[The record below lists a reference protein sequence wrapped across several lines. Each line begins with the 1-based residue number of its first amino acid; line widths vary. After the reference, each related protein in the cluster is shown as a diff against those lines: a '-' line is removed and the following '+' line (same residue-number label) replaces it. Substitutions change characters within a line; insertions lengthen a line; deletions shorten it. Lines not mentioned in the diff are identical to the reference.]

1 MTGKSVSFSF
11 RRFAAMVSKE
21 FTQMRRDRVTFGMMV
36 GIPLLQLI
44 LFGYAINS
52 DPKHLPTAI
61 LDNDRSVFSRD
72 LAAAMK
78 NSLYFEF
85 TREIVTEAQA
95 DELLRL
101 GRIQFVLTIPPNFG
115 RDLVR
120 GDRPVVLLEADATDP
135 SATSNAVAAIRQA
148 ATDALSRDLTGPLLP
163 LRAGQGP
170 MDLRLH
176 ARYNPEAIT
185 QYNIVPGLMGVVL
198 TMTLVIITSLA
209 ITRERERGTMEN
221 LLITP
226 VRPVEVLLGKILPYI
241 IVGYLQM
248 ALIVLAA
255 ILLFQVPIVGSLP
268 LLFLVSFPF
277 IAANL
282 GVGITFSTVAQN
294 QLQAVQ
300 MSFFFFL
307 PSILLSGFMFP
318 FQGMPVWA
326 QWLGS
331 VLPLTH
337 YLRVVRGIVL
347 KGNGFFDILP
357 HMWPICLFLLA
368 SLGLGVKRYRQTLD

>member
-1 MTGKSVSFSF
+1 MSGFLGFSPA
-11 RRFAAMVSKE
+11 RFGAMVSKE
-21 FTQMRRDRVTFGMMV
+21 FTQMRRDRVTFAMMV

-44 LFGYAINS
+44 LFGFAINS
-52 DPKHLPTAI
+52 DPKQLPTAI

-72 LAAAMK
+72 MAAAMK
-78 NSLYFEF
+78 NSDYFKF
-85 TREIVTEAQA
+85 TKAISTEAEA

-101 GRIQFVLTIPPNFG
+101 GRIQFVLTIPQNFG

-120 GDRPVVLLEADATDP
+120 GVRPVALLEADATDP
-135 SATSNAVAAIRQA
+135 AATSNAVAAIRQA
-148 ATDALSRDLTGPLLP
+148 ATDAFNRDLTGPLLP
-163 LRAGQGP
+163 LRAKDGP
-170 MDLRLH
+170 VDLRLH
-176 ARYNPEAIT
+176 ARYNPEAVT

-226 VRPVEVLLGKILPYI
+226 VRPTEVLLGKILPYI
-241 IVGYLQM
+241 VVGYIQM
-248 ALIVLAA
+248 GLIVVAA
-255 ILLFQVPIVGSLP
+255 RLLFAVPFVGSLP

-282 GVGITFSTVAQN
+282 GVGITFSTIAQN

-318 FQGMPVWA
+318 FQGMPQWA

-347 KGNGFFDILP
+347 KGNTFVDIVP
-357 HMWPICLFLLA
+357 HMWPIGLFLLV
-368 SLGLGVKRYRQTLD
+368 SVGIGIKRYRQTLD

>member
-1 MTGKSVSFSF
+1 MAGGYAFSP
-11 RRFAAMVSKE
+11 RRFAAMVVKE
-21 FTQMRRDRVTFGMMV
+21 FRQMRRDRVTFGMMV

-61 LDNDRSVFSRD
+61 LDNDRSIFSRD
-72 LAAAMK
+72 VAMAMQ
-78 NSLYFEF
+78 NSLYFDF
-85 TREIVTEAQA
+85 TRTVASEAEA
-95 DELLRL
+95 DALLRL
-101 GRIQFVLTIPPNFG
+101 GRIQFVLTIPPHFG
-115 RDLVR
+115 RDLIR
-120 GDRPVVLLEADATDP
+120 GDRPALLLEADATDP
-135 SATSNAVAAIRQA
+135 SATSNAVSAIRQA
-148 ATDALSRDLTGPLLP
+148 ALTACNRDLTGPLAA
-163 LRAGQGP
+163 LRAGDGP
-170 MDLRLH
+170 VDLRLH
-176 ARYNPEAIT
+176 ARYNPEAVT

-241 IVGYLQM
+241 VVGYLQM
-248 ALIVLAA
+248 ILIVLAA
-255 ILLFQVPIVGSLP
+255 KLLFKVPVLGSLP
-268 LLFLVSFPF
+268 LLFAVSFPF

-282 GVGITFSTVAQN
+282 GVGITFSTVARN

-318 FQGMPVWA
+318 FRGMPEWA
-326 QWLGS
+326 QWVGS
-331 VLPLTH
+331 ALPLTH
-337 YLRVVRGIVL
+337 FLRVVRGIVL
-347 KGNGFFDILP
+347 KGNGFWDIAPSL
-357 HMWPICLFLLA
+357 WPICLFLVV
-368 SLGLGVKRYRQTLD
+368 SVGIGLLRCRQTLD